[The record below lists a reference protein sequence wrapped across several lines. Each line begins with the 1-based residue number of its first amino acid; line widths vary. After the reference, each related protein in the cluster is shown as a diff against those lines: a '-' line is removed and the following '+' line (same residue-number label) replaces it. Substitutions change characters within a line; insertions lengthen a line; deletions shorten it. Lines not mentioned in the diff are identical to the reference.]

1 MHLSIAQLYNVTSE
15 AMKVEVFL
23 KRLGVTETSS
33 TMDQKAQGIRI
44 QHMARIG
51 KLALEWT
58 VTISEDVPG
67 KEGSIASELLETCG
81 PEVAVAAAIY
91 LGPLDARSTADDD
104 GSLDFDEEDDEDDEE
119 EIDEVEEDDDGDEGP
134 DLNHAFLA
142 VSLSLVGSGKDQP
155 KPLTSLFYSPLDRSW
170 TVEHDLEPLRKL
182 MGQRTVEE
190 VLSDVLSAKITRPDA
205 FKYFESMARMLLAE
219 QSPT

>member
-23 KRLGVTETSS
+23 KRLGVAETSS
-33 TMDQKAQGIRI
+33 TMNQKAQGIRI
-44 QHMARIG
+44 QHVARIG

-104 GSLDFDEEDDEDDEE
+104 GSLDFDEEDDEDD
-119 EIDEVEEDDDGDEGP
+119 DESDEAEEDVDGDEGP

-142 VSLSLVGSGKDQP
+142 VSLSLVGPGEDKSKL
-155 KPLTSLFYSPLDRSW
+155 LTSLFYSPLDRSW
-170 TVEHDLEPLRKL
+170 TVEHDLESLRKL

-190 VLSDVLSAKITRPDA
+190 TISDVLSAKITRPDA